1 MEWLNVADI
10 ALWAKEH
17 FPPLEGYVIH
27 EVKIKNLGEKGFE
40 ITAAFQMPLSMY
52 TPMVVRRARVD
63 SYGNIVSTNEA
74 TV

>member
-17 FPPLEGYVIH
+17 MPPLEDYVIH

-40 ITAAFQMPLSMY
+40 VTVAFQRPSGIY

-74 TV
+74 KV